1 MKHALLFP
9 ALACLLS
16 LITGSFLKYLG
27 LPGAN
32 MLILI
37 STVLLMGLI
46 LLFAYSVIK
55 VASETTKKN

>member
-1 MKHALLFP
+1 M
-9 ALACLLS
+9 
-16 LITGSFLKYLG
+16 
-27 LPGAN
+27 PGAN